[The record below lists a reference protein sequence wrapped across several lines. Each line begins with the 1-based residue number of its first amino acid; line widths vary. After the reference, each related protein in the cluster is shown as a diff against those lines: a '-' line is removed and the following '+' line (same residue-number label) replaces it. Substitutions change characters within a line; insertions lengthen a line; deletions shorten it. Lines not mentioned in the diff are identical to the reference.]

1 MEEGIDPE
9 FLAALPPELQ
19 AEVMEQQVR
28 GGGGRV
34 AWRLGRRGS
43 GQRSP
48 EGWWGW

>member
-28 GGGGRV
+28 EAPLLRACQQGP
-34 AWRLGRRGS
+34 
-43 GQRSP
+43 SP
-48 EGWWGW
+48 